1 MSSLRFFL
9 ISLLTLVVT
18 DLISDPA
25 FSQSTIV
32 RVNTQRLHIPNSL
45 SPATRRAEQ
54 KLKRATPASWR
65 STMTLKNL
73 IQALNQ
79 TGLSI
84 GVAPLAEENGLSPQ
98 TPIRMAL
105 RNASLGENLRFALRG
120 HNCDFTINASGI
132 IIIDDESHLAEDRTN
147 FLVVTYNLN
156 QVVKDLSSAD
166 DLKSLLEQS
175 INMEDWENYGG
186 PGQMLIS
193 TGEKGYLL
201 TVSQTWR
208 HQQQILHFLET
219 HVVLGGRLKT
229 TANELASRGISRP
242 VKLPEN
248 YRSLRRNRKGI
259 SLPGSESTSG
269 FGGGGAIRGG
279 GVF

>member
-1 MSSLRFFL
+1 MLSLRFFL
-9 ISLLTLVVT
+9 ITLLILVVT

-32 RVNTQRLHIPNSL
+32 RVDTQRRHIPNSL
-45 SPATRRAEQ
+45 SPAIQRTEQ
-54 KLKRATPASWR
+54 QLKRATPVNWR
-65 STMTLKNL
+65 STMPLKDL
-73 IQALNQ
+73 TQALNQ
-79 TGLSI
+79 TGLSV
-84 GVAPLAEENGLSPQ
+84 GVGSQAAKDGIRPQ

-105 RNASLGENLRFALRG
+105 RNASLGENLRFALRAQ
-120 HNCDFTINASGI
+120 HCDFTINESGT
-132 IIIDDESHLAEDRTN
+132 IIIDNALILAEDRAN

-156 QVVKDLSSAD
+156 QVVEDRVSAD

-175 INMEDWENYGG
+175 IHTDDWDNYGG
-186 PGQMLIS
+186 RGQMLIS
-193 TGEKGYLL
+193 YGEKGYLL

-208 HQQQILHFLET
+208 HQQQILNFLET
-219 HVVLGGRLKT
+219 NVVLGGRLKT
-229 TANELASRGISRP
+229 TTNELASQGISRP

-259 SLPGSESTSG
+259 SLPGGESTSG
-269 FGGGGAIRGG
+269 FGGGGAMRGG